1 MLTYL
6 KYFFY
11 SLLGL
16 ISLVLLIIGIWII
29 IQLLNDPMELIN
41 QPIDELV
48 LVSDSL
54 FQADFL
60 PEERIYH
67 AITVENRQQIEIR
80 FLMSM
85 PAIIPDE
92 GLPVVLILGGLEVGK
107 YTLKYIP
114 DPGQN
119 IIVTYQYPYH
129 PEYWYKGS
137 AVEQIPIIRSSVL
150 TVPSQVLSLIK
161 WISYQEWAE
170 NSRITVTGYSF
181 GALFMPAIYRLAAHN
196 HIPINY
202 GVIAYG
208 GSDLYQLLVT
218 NMTNFDQPLRSL
230 FSWLA
235 AIALRGIEPA
245 AHAPF
250 MRAEF
255 LVINGT
261 LDHQIP
267 EDSWRELH
275 LLIPEPK
282 TTIILEEGHMHP
294 RKVELTRRL
303 VKLSHKWLIEK
314 GVAND

>member
-1 MLTYL
+1 MLTYF
-6 KYFFY
+6 KYFLF

-16 ISLVLLIIGIWII
+16 FTLIIIITGIWII
-29 IQLLNDPMELIN
+29 LQLLTDPIEYIN

-48 LVSDSL
+48 LVSDSV

-67 AITVENRQQIEIR
+67 AMIVKNRQQVEIN
-80 FLMSM
+80 FLVSQ
-85 PAIIPDE
+85 PVDIPPE

-137 AVEQIPIIRSSVL
+137 AIEEIPAIRSSVL
-150 TVPSQVLSLIK
+150 TVPSQVLSLIN
-161 WISYQEWAE
+161 WISAQSWADK
-170 NSRITVTGYSF
+170 NRITITGYSF
-181 GALFMPAIYRLAAHN
+181 GALFIPAIYRLAAQN
-196 HIPINY
+196 HVLLKF

-208 GSDLYQLLVT
+208 GVDLYQLLVT
-218 NMTNFDQPLRSL
+218 NMTNFSQPLRSI

-261 LDHQIP
+261 LDHQIT
-267 EDSWRELH
+267 EDSWRGLH
-275 LLIPEPK
+275 LLIPKPK
-282 TTIILEEGHMHP
+282 TIVILEEGHMHP

-303 VKLSHKWLIEK
+303 VTLSHKWLIEK
-314 GVAND
+314 GVANE

>member
-1 MLTYL
+1 MKNRVKYIVLAILALPILLMLT
-6 KYFFY
+6 
-11 SLLGL
+11 L
-16 ISLVLLIIGIWII
+16 ISWVISQYLTNPLDFV
-29 IQLLNDPMELIN
+29 D
-41 QPIDELV
+41 QPIENLSI
-48 LVSDSL
+48 VSDSV
-54 FQADFL
+54 FQAEFL
-60 PEERIYH
+60 PEDRVYHSIILQNTQQGEVRILLS
-67 AITVENRQQIEIR
+67 TPSEI
-80 FLMSM
+80 
-85 PAIIPDE
+85 PEE
-92 GLPVVLILGGLEVGK
+92 GLPVVIILGGLEVGK

-114 DPGQN
+114 DPGNN
-119 IIVTYQYPYH
+119 IIITYQYPYH

-137 AVEQIPIIRSSVL
+137 AFEQIPIIRSSVL
-150 TVPSQVLSLIK
+150 TVPSQVLSLIN
-161 WISYQEWAE
+161 WISYQEWAD
-170 NSRITVTGYSF
+170 NNKMTVTGYSF
-181 GALFMPAIYRLAAHN
+181 GALFIPAIYRLAAQN
-196 HIPINY
+196 SIPIKY

-235 AIALRGIEPA
+235 AISLRGIEPA

-255 LVINGT
+255 LVVNGT

-275 LLIPEPK
+275 SLIPEPK
-282 TTIILEEGHMHP
+282 TIIILEEGHMHP

-314 GVAND
+314 GVANE